1 MVHAPDLRRSVFAA
15 MRARRLFDGPI
26 ITADT
31 PGADP
36 LMRQNINGPCLL
48 RVPDWVPSPL
58 GRYYLYFAHHAGDH
72 IRLAYADDLGGPWRV
87 HQGGVLQL
95 ADSGFEGHIASP
107 HILVDHEWRRIHLYF
122 HGVMNAAD
130 RASVVPEI
138 DERFFYTQRSRVALS
153 QDGLHFELQPP
164 LIAPAYLRVVKM
176 HGMVYG
182 ISMPGLLCRS
192 PDGLAVFESGPL
204 LFGDDTRRE
213 DFFFPAGAP
222 SIRHL
227 AMHLDGDRLYVF
239 CSRQGDAP
247 EHVMLAGIDVSEP
260 DWRRWR
266 PGPLRT
272 LLLPERPWE
281 GAGLS
286 AGPSRRGA
294 VHEPVCQLRDPC
306 PFLDDDGRLY
316 LLYTVQGE
324 QGIAL
329 AELE

>member
-1 MVHAPDLRRSVFAA
+1 
-15 MRARRLFDGPI
+15 MRARRLCDNPI

-48 RVPDWVPSPL
+48 RVPDWVPAPP

-72 IRLAYADDLGGPWRV
+72 VRLAYADELTGPWRV
-87 HQGGVLQL
+87 HAGGVLQL
-95 ADSGFEGHIASP
+95 ADSGFVHHVASP
-107 HILVDHEWRRIHLYF
+107 HVYVDHERRRIHLYY
-122 HGVMNAAD
+122 HGMMTETD
-130 RASVVPEI
+130 RATVVPEI

-153 QDGLHFELQPP
+153 RDGLNFEVQPS
-164 LIAPAYLRVVKM
+164 LIAPAYLRVVRLR
-176 HGMVYG
+176 GMVYG

-192 PDGLAVFESGPL
+192 GDGLGIFESGPL
-204 LFGDDTRRE
+204 LLGDDARRE
-213 DFFFPAGAP
+213 DHFFPPGVP
-222 SIRHL
+222 SVRHL
-227 AMHLDGDRLYVF
+227 AMHVDGDTLYVF

-247 EHVMLAGIDVSEP
+247 EHVMLTAVDVSDP
-260 DWRRWR
+260 DWRQWR
-266 PGPLRT
+266 PGPLRS

-281 GAGLS
+281 GAGLPV
-286 AGPSRRGA
+286 APSERGA

-306 PFLDDDGRLY
+306 PFADDDGRLY

-329 AELE
+329 AELV